1 MDASPLTGETLAT
14 VAQRGGSEA
23 AGQLF
28 DRYWPAA
35 WRAAVALTGSREAA
49 EHVVQDAFESAF
61 RSIGRYDPTRP
72 FGAWLHR
79 IVVNRALNHL
89 RSERRRTALWAAPT
103 TEVPFAAT
111 SVGEGG
117 AALLA
122 LVSHLTP
129 ERRVVIVLRYG
140 LDYTLAEIAELLEVP
155 VGTVQSRIH
164 RALAE
169 LRPQFEVTR

>member
-1 MDASPLTGETLAT
+1 MTG
-14 VAQRGGSEA
+14 G
-23 AGQLF
+23 
-28 DRYWPAA
+28 
-35 WRAAVALTGSREAA
+35 REGA
-49 EHVVQDAFESAF
+49 EDVVQEAFESAF
-61 RSIGRYDPTRP
+61 RNIGRYDPDRP

-89 RSERRRTALWAAPT
+89 RAERRRTTRSLASDV
-103 TEVPFAAT
+103 EVPADT
-111 SVGEGG
+111 SIAGPGG
-117 AALLA
+117 AGLLSA
-122 LVSHLTP
+122 VSHLTT

-169 LRPQFEVTR
+169 LRPQFEVNR